1 MEEAAKESSKVC
13 VVFLGASE
21 RESVSHVLQEM
32 TARATVC
39 PPPKR

>member
-21 RESVSHVLQEM
+21 SNAKAMRKQCESM
-32 TARATVC
+32 
-39 PPPKR
+39 